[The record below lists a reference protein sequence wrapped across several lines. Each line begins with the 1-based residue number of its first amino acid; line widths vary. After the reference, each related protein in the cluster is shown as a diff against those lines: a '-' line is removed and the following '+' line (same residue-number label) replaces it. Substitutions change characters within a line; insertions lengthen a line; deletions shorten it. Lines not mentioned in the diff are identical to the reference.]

1 MYADKKV
8 FAHLM
13 SEIIGYARVSSTSQN
28 LDAQMDALK
37 QAECIKTFTD
47 KDSGAKSSRPGWDE
61 LLAYIRPG
69 DTLVITELSRMSRSL
84 VHLLQIVQELEARNI
99 ELTSLR
105 ENIDTST
112 ATGRGFLSI
121 MGVIA
126 QMEREIKT
134 ERAAA
139 GRAAAKARGKTGG
152 RPRTDPDKLEQA
164 RILYQNSDKSAAE
177 VCEHF
182 GFSRR
187 TLFNYINGQKTRSA

>member
-1 MYADKKV
+1 MALMHEKV
-8 FAHLM
+8 
-13 SEIIGYARVSSTSQN
+13 GYARVSTASQN
-28 LDAQMDALK
+28 LDGQIDALK
-37 QAECIKTFTD
+37 QAGCSKIFTD
-47 KDSGAKSSRPGWDE
+47 KDSGVKPMRQGWQE
-61 LLAYIRPG
+61 LLAYIRSG

-84 VHLLQIVQELEARNI
+84 VHLLHIVKELEERSV

-121 MGVIA
+121 MGAIA
-126 QMEREIKT
+126 QMEREIKA

-152 RPRTDPDKLEQA
+152 RPRTDQDKLEQA
-164 RILYQNSDKSAAE
+164 SILYLNSKKSAAE
-177 VCEHF
+177 VCTLF

-187 TLFNYINGQKTRSA
+187 TLFNYMTAQKAISA

>member
-1 MYADKKV
+1 
-8 FAHLM
+8 M
-13 SEIIGYARVSSTSQN
+13 SESIGYARVSSTSQN
-28 LDAQMDALK
+28 LDAQMDALQ
-37 QAECIKTFTD
+37 QAGCTKTFTD
-47 KDSGAKSSRPGWDE
+47 KDSGTKSSRPGWDG

-69 DTLVITELSRMSRSL
+69 DTLVVTELSRMSRSL
-84 VHLLQIVQELEARNI
+84 LHLLQIVQDLEEHNI
-99 ELTSLR
+99 ELKSLR
-105 ENIDTST
+105 ENINTST

-126 QMEREIKT
+126 QMEREIKA

-152 RPRTDPDKLEQA
+152 RPRTDPNKLEQA

-177 VCEHF
+177 VCQLF

-187 TLFNYINGQKTRSA
+187 TLFNYITGQKSLSA

>member
-1 MYADKKV
+1 
-8 FAHLM
+8 M

-28 LDAQMDALK
+28 LDAQTDALK
-37 QAECIKTFTD
+37 QAGCTKTFTD
-47 KDSGAKSSRPGWDE
+47 KDSGTKSSRPGWDE
-61 LLAYIRPG
+61 LISYIRPG

-84 VHLLQIVQELEARNI
+84 VHLLEIVQRLEERNVELK
-99 ELTSLR
+99 SLR

-121 MGVIA
+121 MGVIS
-126 QMEREIKT
+126 QMEREIKA

-152 RPRTDPDKLEQA
+152 RPRTDPNKLEQA
-164 RILYQNSDKSAAE
+164 KILYQNSEKSAAE
-177 VCEHF
+177 VCKLF

-187 TLFNYINGQKTRSA
+187 TLFNYMTAE

>member
-1 MYADKKV
+1 MKEKV
-8 FAHLM
+8 
-13 SEIIGYARVSSTSQN
+13 GYARVSTASQH
-28 LDAQMDALK
+28 LDAQFDALHQLGCTK
-37 QAECIKTFTD
+37 IFTD
-47 KDSGAKSSRPGWDE
+47 KESGVKPTRPGWQQ

-69 DTLVITELSRMSRSL
+69 DALVITELSRMSRSL
-84 VHLLQIVQELEARNI
+84 LHLLQVVKELEERGV
-99 ELTSLR
+99 ELVSVR

-121 MGVIA
+121 MGAIA
-126 QMEREIKT
+126 QMEREIKA

-152 RPRTDPDKLEQA
+152 RPRTDQDKLEQA

-177 VCEHF
+177 VCKLF

-187 TLFNYINGQKTRSA
+187 TLFNYLTHHKAA

>member
-1 MYADKKV
+1 
-8 FAHLM
+8 
-13 SEIIGYARVSSTSQN
+13 
-28 LDAQMDALK
+28 MDALK
-37 QAECIKTFTD
+37 QTECAKIFTD
-47 KDSGAKSSRPGWDE
+47 KDSGAKSSRTGWDE

-69 DTLVITELSRMSRSL
+69 DSLVITELSRMSRSL
-84 VHLLQIVQELEARNI
+84 VHLLQIVQELEERDV
-99 ELTSLR
+99 ELKSLR

-126 QMEREIKT
+126 QMEREIKA

-152 RPRTDPDKLEQA
+152 RPRTDPNKLEQA

-177 VCEHF
+177 VCQFF

-187 TLFNYINGQKTRSA
+187 TLFNYITGQKTLSA